1 MLFVFSYFCLCLID
15 KLMFLQLSHALKLV
29 PPALFNV
36 PPDFPS
42 PLAPD
47 AHLLPIILRQDKEK
61 HFVMIVPS
69 LIARFPPIFSNR
81 NEVFCDKRQ
90 RLLLNLNFFE
100 FVTIDRFVF
109 LDFATIFF
117 NVILLLKIYVGITGV
132 NTTPIFNR

>member
-47 AHLLPIILRQDKEK
+47 AYLLPIILRQDKEK
-61 HFVMIVPS
+61 HFVVIVPS

-90 RLLLNLNFFE
+90 RLLLNLNCFE
-100 FVTIDRFVF
+100 FLVCNHRSIDRFVF

-117 NVILLLKIYVGITGV
+117 NVILLL
-132 NTTPIFNR
+132 

>member
-1 MLFVFSYFCLCLID
+1 
-15 KLMFLQLSHALKLV
+15 MFLQLSHALKLV

-61 HFVMIVPS
+61 YFVMIVPS
-69 LIARFPPIFSNR
+69 LIARFPRIFSNR

-100 FVTIDRFVF
+100 FVTIDCFVI
-109 LDFATIFF
+109 DFATIFF
-117 NVILLLKIYVGITGV
+117 NVILLL
-132 NTTPIFNR
+132 